1 MNFKKLLKVISAIV
15 AVAGVIAAVYIAI
28 QKLTAHKEPEY
39 FDDNDFFECDNEI
52 EIVEAKAEEAKEEPK
67 EEKKAPAKK
76 PAAKRTTAK
85 KAVEPKMEVHFQFA
99 GKDILAKSVLDQ
111 AVEAYKSTHKDVE
124 IKKVELYIV
133 AEEGAAYYVV
143 NGIGADDYKIEL

>member
-1 MNFKKLLKVISAIV
+1 MTMAKKAAKTSAV
-15 AVAGVIAAVYIAI
+15 KENVKETAKEVAPVVKETVKEAAATVKAVAA
-28 QKLTAHKEPEY
+28 
-39 FDDNDFFECDNEI
+39 
-52 EIVEAKAEEAKEEPK
+52 EAKEAV
-67 EEKKAPAKK
+67 KKAPAKK

-85 KAVEPKMEVHFQFA
+85 KAVEPKMEVHFQLA

-143 NGIGADDYKIEL
+143 NGEASDDFKVML

>member
-1 MNFKKLLKVISAIV
+1 MTMAKKAAKTSAV
-15 AVAGVIAAVYIAI
+15 KENVKETAKEVAPVVKETVKEAAATVKAVAA
-28 QKLTAHKEPEY
+28 
-39 FDDNDFFECDNEI
+39 
-52 EIVEAKAEEAKEEPK
+52 EAKEAV
-67 EEKKAPAKK
+67 KKAPAKK

-99 GKDILAKSVLDQ
+99 GKDIRAKSVLDQ

-124 IKKVELYIV
+124 IKEVELYIV

-143 NGIGADDYKIEL
+143 NGEASDDFKVML

>member
-1 MNFKKLLKVISAIV
+1 MTMAKKAAKTSAV
-15 AVAGVIAAVYIAI
+15 KENVKETVKETAKEVAPVVKETVKEATATVKAVAA
-28 QKLTAHKEPEY
+28 
-39 FDDNDFFECDNEI
+39 
-52 EIVEAKAEEAKEEPK
+52 EAKEAV
-67 EEKKAPAKK
+67 KKAPAKK

-124 IKKVELYIV
+124 IKEVELYIV

-143 NGIGADDYKIEL
+143 NGEASDDFKVML